1 MILSELTGY
10 LIQHRRAP
18 LIDLAHRLETSPD
31 ALRGM
36 LAALE
41 RKGRVRRIA
50 NGAACAS
57 GCGHCDRAT
66 AESYE
71 WVGPATLRPSEVA
84 NKIP

>member
-18 LIDLAHRLETSPD
+18 LLDLAHRLETSPE

-57 GCGHCDRAT
+57 GCGQCERAT
-66 AESYE
+66 VETYE
-71 WVGPATLRPSEVA
+71 WVGALPAGRGVVPHH
-84 NKIP
+84 P

>member
-1 MILSELTGY
+1 MILSELTSY

-18 LIDLAHRLETSPD
+18 LRDLAHRFETSPE

-50 NGAACAS
+50 DGAACAG
-57 GCGHCDRAT
+57 GCGQCERAT
-66 AESYE
+66 VESYE
-71 WVGPATLRPSEVA
+71 WVTNTARRGSMP
-84 NKIP
+84 